1 MDIQIKE
8 AKEREENLRKM
19 NDNLTSAL
27 SELSQDPKKFS
38 VKKTAKN
45 CKMSYFFLFF
55 QNNGLKEI
63 QQTLEKNSKDFIENK
78 MKNNDFIKSLESEV
92 FSIFI

>member
-1 MDIQIKE
+1 LKEQKIELLDIQIKE

-38 VKKTAKN
+38 VIFLKN
-45 CKMSYFFLFF
+45 
-55 QNNGLKEI
+55 
-63 QQTLEKNSKDFIENK
+63 
-78 MKNNDFIKSLESEV
+78 
-92 FSIFI
+92 